1 MTASSISSNAAVRS
15 DRASQKEAIAMKT
28 YTGTRAFEGL
38 DVRVGGDP
46 LDPRTDLKT
55 YSKNGFEW
63 SFEGAS
69 PQQLALAILAD
80 AIDDATAVRLSR
92 DFMIEIVANFD
103 NDWEMTE
110 ADVKAAVKALER
122 A

>member
-1 MTASSISSNAAVRS
+1 
-15 DRASQKEAIAMKT
+15 MKT
-28 YTGTRAFEGL
+28 YTGTRAFDGL
-38 DVRVGGDP
+38 DVRVDGTP
-46 LDPRTDLKT
+46 LDPRTDLKA

-80 AIDDATAVRLSR
+80 AVDDATALRLAR
-92 DFMIEIVANFD
+92 NFMIEIVANFD

-110 ADVKAAVKALER
+110 TDVKAAVKALDR

>member
-1 MTASSISSNAAVRS
+1 
-15 DRASQKEAIAMKT
+15 MKT
-28 YTGTRAFEGL
+28 YTGTRAFDGL
-38 DVRVGGDP
+38 EVRVDGRP
-46 LDPRTDLKT
+46 LDPRFDLRT
-55 YSKNGFEW
+55 FSKNGFEW

-80 AIDDATAVRLSR
+80 AFGDETALRLSQS
-92 DFMIEIVANFD
+92 FMTAIVANFD

-110 ADVKAAVKALER
+110 ADVKDAVRALEQ